1 MPVAVV
7 TGSITSNL
15 NSISVN
21 PNGGPCTDAD
31 GIGMSYLNALLSSK
45 GYADIG
51 VIGLSSQ
58 LWNINI
64 GQDVFEQ
71 WLDDTV
77 SAQIGKFS
85 PYALD
90 TIQGLT
96 QAPSAG
102 TMGACTSA
110 PFLGYPPPA
119 DYGFGN
125 VTSFDAGPSLSILS
139 PVSSVGAVSVP
150 QLTTAAG
157 SLAGYGGV
165 VGGIAALP
173 TGNILDFQ
181 EWQTPFLWLSTANSD
196 GTFNI
201 DGLSSG
207 TYTVTAPGG
216 KDVGAFTATL
226 DVLST
231 DASFQWTNAGLFGN
245 QNGTPAIFR
254 DTPLTITWSGGNPEG
269 FMDITLVGSTV
280 TFTVPSNLDP
290 GVQVECIVPTSLG
303 SFNVPVY
310 MLQTL
315 PASANGPLAA
325 GMVLVGPI
333 GAPQKISPPPAGLD
347 ALYMY
352 YRLLSG
358 YTVEWQ

>member
-1 MPVAVV
+1 
-7 TGSITSNL
+7 
-15 NSISVN
+15 
-21 PNGGPCTDAD
+21 
-31 GIGMSYLNALLSSK
+31 
-45 GYADIG
+45 
-51 VIGLSSQ
+51 
-58 LWNINI
+58 
-64 GQDVFEQ
+64 
-71 WLDDTV
+71 
-77 SAQIGKFS
+77 
-85 PYALD
+85 
-90 TIQGLT
+90 
-96 QAPSAG
+96 
-102 TMGACTSA
+102 
-110 PFLGYPPPA
+110 
-119 DYGFGN
+119 
-125 VTSFDAGPSLSILS
+125 
-139 PVSSVGAVSVP
+139 
-150 QLTTAAG
+150 
-157 SLAGYGGV
+157 
-165 VGGIAALP
+165 
-173 TGNILDFQ
+173 
-181 EWQTPFLWLSTANSD
+181 
-196 GTFNI
+196 
-201 DGLSSG
+201 
-207 TYTVTAPGG
+207 VTAPGG